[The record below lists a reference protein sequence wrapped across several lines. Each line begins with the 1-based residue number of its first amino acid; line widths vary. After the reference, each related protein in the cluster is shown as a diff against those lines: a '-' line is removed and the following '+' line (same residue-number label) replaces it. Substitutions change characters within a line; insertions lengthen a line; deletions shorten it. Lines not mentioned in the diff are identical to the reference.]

1 MAPLKGEL
9 AAKRSEGLSPKG
21 STTCVADWG
30 LSPKG
35 PTTYVQSLKS
45 YVLKTSSASDAK

>member
-21 STTCVADWG
+21 PTPYSNP
-30 LSPKG
+30 PK
-35 PTTYVQSLKS
+35 VI
-45 YVLKTSSASDAK
+45 SAQE

>member
-9 AAKRSEGLSPKG
+9 AAKQTE
-21 STTCVADWG
+21 G

-35 PTTYVQSLKS
+35 PTTCEAVQGL
-45 YVLKTSSASDAK
+45 LPEGLNHLL

>member
-21 STTCVADWG
+21 PTTCEADWG
-30 LSPKG
+30 LLPEG
-35 PTTYVQSLKS
+35 LNH
-45 YVLKTSSASDAK
+45 LL

>member
-21 STTCVADWG
+21 
-30 LSPKG
+30 L
-35 PTTYVQSLKS
+35 TTYDQGPL
-45 YVLKTSSASDAK
+45 TPPGTPN